1 MEQRILKIIRQKK
14 AELAKEGFEI
24 VGIFGSYAR
33 DEATEQS
40 DIDIAYDIKAPFM
53 EKYHGFEAFSR
64 LKEIKD
70 ELKNALGK
78 EVDLATID
86 QMSRTFQT
94 YALKDLYRV

>member
-1 MEQRILKIIRQKK
+1 MEQKIVKILRQKK

-24 VGIFGSYAR
+24 VGVFGSYAR
-33 DEATEQS
+33 NEATQES
-40 DIDIAYDIKAPFM
+40 DIDIAYDIKAPFTK
-53 EKYHGFEAFSR
+53 KYGGFEAFSR
-64 LKEIKD
+64 LKEIKN
-70 ELKNALGK
+70 ELKEALGK